1 MKNNLGEALR
11 LVRSFHDLNQMEL
24 AQRLGI
30 SRSYLSEL
38 ESGKKTPSLDLLDSY
53 ANAFEIPVS
62 YLLLFC
68 ETLDDGVA
76 SSKVRS
82 VATEKALKVLNW
94 IESMRNKNDSIAA

>member
-11 LVRSFHDLNQMEL
+11 LVRSFHDMNQIEL

-38 ESGKKTPSLDLLDSY
+38 ESGKKMPSLDLLDNY
-53 ANAFEIPVS
+53 AKTFEIPVS
-62 YLLLFC
+62 YLLVFC
-68 ETLDDGVA
+68 ETLEDGEA
-76 SSKVRS
+76 ASKVRS

-94 IESMRNKNDSIAA
+94 IESIRNKNDSMVA